1 MKQEVRILLGL
12 LVFYLIYVLLVD
24 FTKLSSIPLII
35 VAGIFIIFLF
45 LPDISNENNMINKNQ
60 KNISILLFILAIG
73 VFITT
78 KLLLIPLIIIGS
90 ILVLVFLTTSPS
102 IYKSLTTGIYL
113 SAPLLLLSP
122 FYFLFAFLGFLTF
135 WISSRI

>member
-12 LVFYLIYVLLVD
+12 LIFYLMYVLLVD
-24 FTKLSSIPLII
+24 FTKLSSIPLVI
-35 VAGIFIIFLF
+35 VASIFLIFLF

-60 KNISILLFILAIG
+60 KNISILLFIAAIL

-90 ILVLVFLTTSPS
+90 IFILVFLTTSPG
-102 IYKSLTTGIYL
+102 IYKSLTTGLYL
-113 SAPLLLLSP
+113 SAPLFLLSP

>member
-12 LVFYLIYVLLVD
+12 LVFYLVYILFVD

-35 VAGIFIIFLF
+35 VAGIFIIYLF
-45 LPDISNENNMINKNQ
+45 LPDISNEDNMINKHQ
-60 KNISILLFILAIG
+60 KNISILLFIAAII
-73 VFITT
+73 VFILT
-78 KLLLIPLIIIGS
+78 KLLLVPLIIIGC
-90 ILVLVFLTTSPS
+90 IFVLVFLTTSPS

-113 SAPLLLLSP
+113 SAPLFLLSP

-135 WISSRI
+135 WVASRI